1 MKRGVVI
8 VLVGFLAFVGAP
20 VAATAHPLDLG
31 YLRIASSPT
40 TVAVTLDLDV
50 DAAAILLGRSEIDPA
65 FVRAQAQASALAVAS
80 YAAAPI
86 TTEGGACTWGAASA
100 ELTGRTV
107 KISSTATC
115 STHGPRTWVF
125 PFVKNNG
132 ISTKF
137 ELMVKES
144 IGTGERLTLV
154 DASTTSLE
162 LGSPAASTGVSF
174 TAFVWSGVEHIGA
187 APNQWRTAE
196 GTWKLPE
203 GLDHLLFLLGL
214 MLGGGTL
221 LQLLGIVT
229 GFTVGHSIT
238 LVIAALGIVR
248 LPSSVIEPLVA
259 LSIALVAV
267 EAFSGRFKRHRWK
280 IALGFGLI
288 HGFAFANALSEL
300 ELSLRNMITALFG
313 FNIGVELGQVA
324 CVLVLAPLVMLLH
337 RQRGA
342 GPVIVKSIAA
352 VIFVLG
358 LYWFV
363 ERII

>member
-1 MKRGVVI
+1 MKHDGLHVLI
-8 VLVGFLAFVGAP
+8 ALALVGVP
-20 VAATAHPLDLG
+20 MTATAHPLDLG
-31 YLRIASSPT
+31 YLRITSSQT
-40 TVAVTLDLDV
+40 TVAVTLDLDIN
-50 DAAAILLGRSEIDPA
+50 AAAILLGRNEIDA
-65 FVRAQAQASALAVAS
+65 AVVRAQASALAVAS

-86 TTEGGACTWGAASA
+86 ITQAGACSWGAATA

-107 KISSTATC
+107 QISSTATC
-115 STHGPRTWVF
+115 SGDGPRTWTF
-125 PFVKNNG
+125 PFVDNQR
-132 ISTKF
+132 ISAKF

-144 IGTGERLTLV
+144 AGTGERLTLV

-162 LGSPAASTGVSF
+162 LASPAASTGVSVTTF
-174 TAFVWSGVEHIGA
+174 IWSGVEHIGA
-187 APNQWRTAE
+187 APNQWHTAD

-221 LQLLGIVT
+221 LQLLGIAT

-238 LVIAALGIVR
+238 LAIAALGIVR

-288 HGFAFANALSEL
+288 HGFAFANALATL
-300 ELSLRNMITALFG
+300 DLSLRNMITALFG

-324 CVLVLAPLVMLLH
+324 CVLVVAPLVMLLH
-337 RQRGA
+337 RHRA
-342 GPVIVKSIAA
+342 GPLIVKAIAA
-352 VIFVLG
+352 VIFALG
-358 LYWFV
+358 IYWFV
-363 ERII
+363 ERLI